1 MHHLTPFSARLTQY
15 RSSFSLY
22 RYVFRTM
29 EADVF
34 PRFLRAKAFG
44 NLTPVSALV
53 RLSLGLLAL
62 WAGLATGFAFIF
74 LEVNR
79 QKRLWV
85 ILPFSIAVLL
95 IVSHQYELDPLLAF
109 AQQSETTPFHLIT
122 VRERYVRKLLL
133 QRAIGVIFLV
143 ALITAAL
150 SVLFVFVP
158 GHRL

>member
-1 MHHLTPFSARLTQY
+1 
-15 RSSFSLY
+15 
-22 RYVFRTM
+22 M

-74 LEVNR
+74 LDVER

-85 ILPFSIAVLL
+85 ILPFTIAILL
-95 IVSHQYELDPLLAF
+95 VVSHQYELDPILAF
-109 AQQSETTPFHLIT
+109 LQQSETTPFRLIT

-133 QRAIGVIFLV
+133 QRAVGVIFLV

-150 SVLFVFVP
+150 SVLFIFVP